1 MKRGEATTEDN
12 SQQLLLVASRRSSRG
27 FNSTREETSQQGV
40 KGANGDSWECLFLNQ
55 HSQDPRW
62 KIEREFEA
70 NLEMNAAA
78 GAEREIIRKEE
89 ERNNSKTG
97 GGAGSARKRKDVVP
111 MVTLSRADWE
121 ERLRMERLLKG
132 MVRVLSGKLEDY
144 EAVDPALRQEV
155 DAILTSA
162 ATGDE
167 QSTRT
172 SDGDSRKKRARVDI
186 NNATS
191 SGGGEEPGGNNG
203 HDSDG
208 DIMDVWGA

>member
-78 GAEREIIRKEE
+78 GAEEARQEQQEIK
-89 ERNNSKTG
+89 NNAG
-97 GGAGSARKRKDVVP
+97 GGAGSARKRKDVAP
-111 MVTLSRADWE
+111 TITLSRSDWE
-121 ERLRMERLLKG
+121 EMLRMEKLLKG
-132 MVRVLSGKLEDY
+132 MVRVLSGKLRNY
-144 EAVDPALRQEV
+144 EEV
-155 DAILTSA
+155 DADLQEEVDTILASTS
-162 ATGDE
+162 E
-167 QSTRT
+167 R
-172 SDGDSRKKRARVDI
+172 KRARVVNDK
-186 NNATS
+186 
-191 SGGGEEPGGNNG
+191 EE
-203 HDSDG
+203 DD
-208 DIMDVWGA
+208 DIMAVWGA

>member
-97 GGAGSARKRKDVVP
+97 GGAGSARKRKDVAP
-111 MVTLSRADWE
+111 TITLSRSDWE
-121 ERLRMERLLKG
+121 EMLRMEKLLKG
-132 MVRVLSGKLEDY
+132 MVRVLSGKLRNY
-144 EAVDPALRQEV
+144 EEV
-155 DAILTSA
+155 DADLQEEVDTILASTS
-162 ATGDE
+162 E
-167 QSTRT
+167 R
-172 SDGDSRKKRARVDI
+172 KRARVVNDK
-186 NNATS
+186 
-191 SGGGEEPGGNNG
+191 EE
-203 HDSDG
+203 DD
-208 DIMDVWGA
+208 DIMAVWGA